1 MSGAAVAR
9 PGRVDLPRGF
19 HYADLMSQDGPERVH
34 TTNPEETLAIGER
47 LGARIADRS
56 RDGAVVLLEGPLGA
70 GKTVI
75 AKGVARAL
83 GVREQVIS
91 PTYTIISE
99 YSAGATR
106 LYHVDLYRIEGRE
119 QMENLGLE
127 DILAGPGIVL
137 VEWGE
142 KLPRG
147 AAGAHTL
154 VTISIAADG
163 GRDILVEDRAS

>member
-1 MSGAAVAR
+1 MNPHGAE
-9 PGRVDLPRGF
+9 L
-19 HYADLMSQDGPERVH
+19 VH
-34 TTNPEETLAIGER
+34 STSPEETLAVGER
-47 LGARIADRS
+47 LGARIAGS
-56 RDGAVVLLEGPLGA
+56 SGDGTVVLLEGPLGA

-99 YSAGATR
+99 YSAGPTR
-106 LYHVDLYRIEGRE
+106 LYHVDLYRIEGRD

-127 DILAGPGIVL
+127 DILRGNGVVL

-142 KLPRG
+142 KLPPG
-147 AAGAHTL
+147 AAGAHTM
-154 VTISIAADG
+154 VSISIAADG
-163 GRDILVEDRAS
+163 GRDILVEERAS

>member
-1 MSGAAVAR
+1 LVSPV
-9 PGRVDLPRGF
+9 
-19 HYADLMSQDGPERVH
+19 GPERIH
-34 TTNPEETLAIGER
+34 STSPEETLAVGER
-47 LGARIADRS
+47 LGVWIAGNA

-83 GVREQVIS
+83 GIKEQVIS

-106 LYHVDLYRIEGRE
+106 LYHVDLYRIEGRD
-119 QMENLGLE
+119 QLENLGLE
-127 DILAGPGIVL
+127 DILRGNGIVL

-142 KLPRG
+142 KLAPG
-147 AAGAHTL
+147 AAGAHTM